1 MRKVLLTASFVVI
14 AFLCVGIAAG
24 AGPSAVVR
32 SGNLEVTF
40 GEGFAPKALSRT
52 VPTPVALHLWS
63 QIKSMDGSP
72 PTALREFVF
81 DTDANS
87 AINVRG
93 LPICSHGSRDLR
105 DPDSTNDCRDAI
117 MGEGTAR
124 FDFHFP
130 EVPPTRTEGKLTIYN
145 GGVKAGVT
153 TLRALAYITV
163 PITTAVVMTIR
174 IERIRDGRFAS
185 RAIVT
190 VPKIANGNGSLT
202 SFSAILARNF
212 VREGKRVSVLTAKCP
227 KGKIYSRAKAIFI
240 DGTNIQSEFARNCV
254 PRD

>member
-1 MRKVLLTASFVVI
+1 MRKALLTASFVVA
-14 AFLCVGIAAG
+14 AFLCVGIATA

-40 GEGFAPKALSRT
+40 GASSTPRALSRT
-52 VPTPVALHLWS
+52 VPTPIALHLWS
-63 QIKSMDGSP
+63 RIRSVDGSSFTP
-72 PTALREFVF
+72 IREFVF
-81 DTDANS
+81 DADENG
-87 AINVRG
+87 AIDVQG
-93 LPICSHGSRDLR
+93 LPTCSVLQYRSRSANAR
-105 DPDSTNDCRDAI
+105 EKCADAI
-117 MGEGTAR
+117 VGAGTAIL
-124 FDFHFP
+124 DIHFP
-130 EVPPTRTEGKLTIYN
+130 ETTPIPVKAQLAVYN
-145 GGVKAGVT
+145 GGARAGVT
-153 TLRALAYITV
+153 TLHAFANITV

-202 SFSAILARNF
+202 SFSAMLARNF

-227 KGKIYSRAKAIFI
+227 DGKIYSRAKAIFI
-240 DGTNIQSEFARNCV
+240 DGTSIQSEFVRNCV